1 MTAHTDFD
9 GKVVFVTGAANGIG
23 RATAIAFANAGAS
36 VALADIDVAGSE
48 ATAGLIRNGGGKAL
62 VVKCNVT
69 VEADVT
75 AALEQTVSTFGAL
88 DIAFNNAGEYPRR
101 APAAEITEKEWRQV
115 FDVNVLGIH
124 LCMRNEIPLMLAR
137 AGGIIVNTAS
147 GAGLVGIKSA
157 SAYAATKHAVV
168 GLTRSAALDY
178 AKLGIRINAVC
189 PGITDTRMING
200 ITGGTEEGR
209 AALVEREPIGRLG
222 LPEEIASAV
231 LWLSSR
237 DAGFMIGC
245 ALAVDGGYTVI

>member
-1 MTAHTDFD
+1 
-9 GKVVFVTGAANGIG
+9 VAA
-23 RATAIAFANAGAS
+23 
-36 VALADIDVAGSE
+36 SE
-48 ATAGLIRNGGGKAL
+48 ATAGLIRNDGGKAL
-62 VVKCNVT
+62 VVECNVT

-75 AALEQTVSTFGAL
+75 AALEQTVSTFGGL

-101 APAAEITEKEWRQV
+101 APAADITEKEWRHV

-124 LCMRNEIPLMLAR
+124 LCMRNEIPIMLAR

-147 GAGLVGIKSA
+147 GAGLVGIRSA

-178 AKLGIRINAVC
+178 AKQGIRINAVC

>member
-1 MTAHTDFD
+1 MTTHTDFD

-23 RATAIAFANAGAS
+23 RATAIAFAKAGAS
-36 VALADIDVAGSE
+36 VALADIDVAASE
-48 ATAGLIRNGGGKAL
+48 ATAGLIRNDGGKAL

-75 AALEQTVSTFGAL
+75 AALEQTVSTFGGL

-101 APAAEITEKEWRQV
+101 APAADITEKEWRHV

-124 LCMRNEIPLMLAR
+124 LCMRNEIPIMLAR
-137 AGGIIVNTAS
+137 GGGIVVNTAS
-147 GAGLVGIKSA
+147 GAGLVGIRSA

-178 AKLGIRINAVC
+178 AKQGIRINAVC

>member
-1 MTAHTDFD
+1 MTTHTDFD

-23 RATAIAFANAGAS
+23 RATAIAFAKAGAS
-36 VALADIDVAGSE
+36 VALADIDVAASE
-48 ATAGLIRNGGGKAL
+48 ATAGLIRNDGGKAL
-62 VVKCNVT
+62 VVECNVT

-75 AALEQTVSTFGAL
+75 AALEQTVSTFGGL

-101 APAAEITEKEWRQV
+101 APAADITEKEWRHV

-124 LCMRNEIPLMLAR
+124 LCMRNEIPIMLAR

-147 GAGLVGIKSA
+147 GAGLVGIRSA

>member
-1 MTAHTDFD
+1 MTTHTDFD

-23 RATAIAFANAGAS
+23 RATAIAFAKAGAS
-36 VALADIDVAGSE
+36 VALADIDVAASE
-48 ATAGLIRNGGGKAL
+48 VTAGLIRNDGGKAL
-62 VVKCNVT
+62 VVECNVT

-75 AALEQTVSTFGAL
+75 AALEQTVSTFGGL

-101 APAAEITEKEWRQV
+101 APAADITEKEWRHV

-124 LCMRNEIPLMLAR
+124 LCMRNEIPIMLAR

-147 GAGLVGIKSA
+147 GAGLVGIRSA

-178 AKLGIRINAVC
+178 AKQGIRINAVC